1 MLEFMGKKFVGQQ
14 VKINLR
20 KYDNIRKISTGQGNI
35 YTTGYVLDYPYFKKY
50 D

>member
-1 MLEFMGKKFVGQQ
+1 MLKFMGKKFVGQQ
-14 VKINLR
+14 VKISLR